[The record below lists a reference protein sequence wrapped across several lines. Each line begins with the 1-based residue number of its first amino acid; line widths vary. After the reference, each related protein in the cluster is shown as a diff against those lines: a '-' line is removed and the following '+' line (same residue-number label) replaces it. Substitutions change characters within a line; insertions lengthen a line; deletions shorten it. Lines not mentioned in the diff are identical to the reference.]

1 MSGIRKYA
9 DKTEEALA
17 VGILAYMLLILTY
30 QIIMRFIFNSSNNWS
45 EESAR
50 YLFVWFV
57 YLTASL
63 AIIKNA
69 HIRVDAV
76 LRLYPT
82 RLIRAIVVTGYLLF
96 IAYCA
101 VIVYYSTIFCENI
114 YSSEQVSLGIGVPM
128 YIVYMSL
135 PICHAL
141 MVVRILQ
148 RLYHIIFLKEPLAA
162 DIADQQL

>member
-9 DKTEEALA
+9 DRLEEMLA
-17 VGILAYMLLILTY
+17 VAILAYMLIILTH
-30 QIIMRFIFNSSNNWS
+30 QIIMRFLFNSSNNWS

-63 AIIKNA
+63 GIIKNA
-69 HIRVDAV
+69 HIRIDAV

-82 RLIRAIVVTGYLLF
+82 KLTRMLVVIGYLAF
-96 IAYCA
+96 IAYCLA
-101 VIVYYSTIFCENI
+101 IVYYGSLFCVNI
-114 YSSEQVSLGIGVPM
+114 YRSEQVSLGIGVPM
-128 YIVYMSL
+128 YVVYLSL
-135 PICHAL
+135 PVCHAL
-141 MVVRILQ
+141 MVLRILQ
-148 RLYHIIFLKEPLAA
+148 RLYHIIRRKEPLAA

>member
-1 MSGIRKYA
+1 MSGIRKYL
-9 DKTEEALA
+9 DKVEEMMA
-17 VGILAYMLLILTY
+17 VGILAYMLVILSY
-30 QIIMRFIFNSSNNWS
+30 QIIMRFVFNSSNNWS

-69 HIRVDAV
+69 HIRIDAV

-82 RLIRAIVVTGYLLF
+82 TLTRTFIVVGYLLF
-96 IAYCA
+96 IAYCVA
-101 VIVYYSTIFCENI
+101 IVYYSTLFCENI
-114 YSSEQVSLGIGVPM
+114 FQAEQVSLGIGVPM
-128 YIVYMSL
+128 YIVYMAL
-135 PICHAL
+135 PVCHAL
-141 MVVRILQ
+141 MIVRIFQ
-148 RLYHIIFLKEPLAA
+148 RLYHIICLKEPLAT

>member
-1 MSGIRKYA
+1 MSVMRKYM
-9 DKTEEALA
+9 DKIEEMLA
-17 VGILAYMLLILTY
+17 VGILAYMLVILSY
-30 QIIMRFIFNSSNNWS
+30 QVVMRFAFNSSNNWS

-69 HIRVDAV
+69 HIRIDAV

-82 RLIRAIVVTGYLLF
+82 RLTRTFIVIGYLLF
-96 IAYCA
+96 IAYCV
-101 VIVYYSTIFCENI
+101 VIVYYSTLFCENI
-114 YSSEQVSLGIGVPM
+114 YRAEQISLGIGVPM

-135 PICHAL
+135 PVCHAL
-141 MVVRILQ
+141 MVLRILQ
-148 RLYHIIFLKEPLAA
+148 RLHHIICLKEPLAT

>member
-1 MSGIRKYA
+1 MSEIRKYV
-9 DKTEEALA
+9 DKIEEMLA
-17 VGILAYMLLILTY
+17 VGILAYMLVVLTY
-30 QIIMRFIFNSSNNWS
+30 QIIMRFVFNASNNWS

-76 LRLYPT
+76 LRVYPT
-82 RLIRAIVVTGYLLF
+82 SLTRAIVVAGYLLF

-101 VIVYYSTIFCENI
+101 AIVYYSSIFCENI

-128 YIVYMSL
+128 YLVYLSL
-135 PICHAL
+135 PVCHGL
-141 MVVRILQ
+141 MIVRIVQ
-148 RLYHIIFLKEPLAA
+148 RLYCIICLKEPLAT

>member
-1 MSGIRKYA
+1 MSGIRKYL
-9 DKTEEALA
+9 DRIEEMLA
-17 VGILAYMLLILTY
+17 VGILAYMLVILSY
-30 QIIMRFIFNSSNNWS
+30 QIIMRFVFNSSNNWS

-69 HIRVDAV
+69 HIRIDAV

-82 RLIRAIVVTGYLLF
+82 KLTRTLIVIGYLLF

-101 VIVYYSTIFCENI
+101 AIVYYSTLFCGNI
-114 YSSEQVSLGIGVPM
+114 YRAEQVSLGIGVPM

-135 PICHAL
+135 PVCHAL

-148 RLYHIIFLKEPLAA
+148 RLYHIIWMKEPLAT